1 MLVLQKTSYEIHPNI
16 KKKSKPH
23 KPQKTMNSL
32 NSSGLETWAV
42 KPMTGHLIAVSIIH
56 PTDQEGGSR

>member
-1 MLVLQKTSYEIHPNI
+1 MKYIQIL
-16 KKKSKPH
+16 KKNPKPH

-32 NSSGLETWAV
+32 NSSGLGTWAV